1 LLSALPAKEIAI
13 TNIQML
19 FPGNP
24 SSFSSLITIPEG
36 LSYLTM
42 IMLFIPCSAT
52 LSVVRK
58 EGGSKI
64 F

>member
-1 LLSALPAKEIAI
+1 
-13 TNIQML
+13 
-19 FPGNP
+19 
-24 SSFSSLITIPEG
+24 
-36 LSYLTM
+36 M

-64 F
+64 FWIQFATSIWLAYVLSGIVYWTAFGISALI